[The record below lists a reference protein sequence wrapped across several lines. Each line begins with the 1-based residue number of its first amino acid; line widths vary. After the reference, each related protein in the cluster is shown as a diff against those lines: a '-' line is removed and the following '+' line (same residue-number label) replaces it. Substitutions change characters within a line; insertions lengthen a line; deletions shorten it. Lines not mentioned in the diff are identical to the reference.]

1 MLLQRAATLSLRTG
15 AVRTALPRLARP
27 LCMHDDFKPK
37 TKAYASESGDDVHAQ
52 AWQHRRTHTFLCAA
66 ATRLSCAHRS
76 KRTSTSTR
84 WWFS

>member
-52 AWQHRRTHTFLCAA
+52 AWQHLRTASLCAA